1 MLRKETVSRSVVET
15 GVNVRSETAG
25 KVESSR
31 CRPYLG
37 CRQPK
42 LAKQRNY
49 YYYYCFGLW
58 GLIHLIN
65 YRAIFF
71 FNHRLVLVHLILRC
85 PLSVVMGG

>member
-42 LAKQRNY
+42 LAKQRY
-49 YYYYCFGLW
+49 YYLLLLLFWSLGS
-58 GLIHLIN
+58 
-65 YRAIFF
+65 AP
-71 FNHRLVLVHLILRC
+71 FN
-85 PLSVVMGG
+85 